1 MLDVRR
7 LRLLVELSERGTIS
21 AVADAL
27 HFTPSTVSHALS
39 SLEQEIGVAL
49 LERTPRS
56 VRLTPAG
63 DALVAEGRK
72 IIASLNAA
80 CTDARA
86 VGGLDRGRITIA
98 TFPSA
103 GSTLVAAAVAR
114 LQERHTRMQIRLI
127 DAEPEESLRALQA
140 GEVDVAVVYEY
151 GFAPPIRTD
160 LALTLLCEDPMQLC
174 PPADRGSAGGDA
186 LPLATLR
193 TSAFVAGR
201 PGSPCHDFTVAACAR
216 AGFEPRIAY
225 ETDDIAFTC
234 ALVRGGFAAAIIAE
248 SLLATAPAPVMTYAP
263 TPPLPPR
270 KILAAHRPSAARLMS
285 VVAALDALKEAASSN
300 TRWLTAA

>member
-114 LQERHTRMQIRLI
+114 LQERHTRIQIRLI

-140 GEVDVAVVYEY
+140 GDVDVAVVYEY
-151 GFAPPIRTD
+151 GFAPPIHTD
-160 LALTLLCEDPMQLC
+160 LAHTALREIRCSSARLRITAAPAGTHCRW
-174 PPADRGSAGGDA
+174 PPCARVRSSQDA
-186 LPLATLR
+186 QAHR
-193 TSAFVAGR
+193 VA
-201 PGSPCHDFTVAACAR
+201 DFTVAACAR

-225 ETDDIAFTC
+225 QTDDIAFTC

-248 SLLATAPAPVMTYAP
+248 SCS
-263 TPPLPPR
+263 PR
-270 KILAAHRPSAARLMS
+270 RRRP
-285 VVAALDALKEAASSN
+285 
-300 TRWLTAA
+300 